1 MGMNGKITLVSSKG
15 TGSVKEIQIVEG
27 MTAKEVIFAE
37 LGMVDPETF
46 AITVQGKEIKDLS
59 RCKLHDEDFVIITP
73 TNVKGS

>member
-15 TGSVKEIQIVEG
+15 TGSVKEIQIAEG

-46 AITVQGKEIKDLS
+46 AIVVEGKEVKDLS
-59 RCKLHDEDFVIITP
+59 KCRLHDGDFVIITP

>member
-15 TGSVKEIQIVEG
+15 TGSVKEIQIAEG

-59 RCKLHDEDFVIITP
+59 KCELHDGDFVIITP
-73 TNVKGS
+73 TNIKGS